1 MDRQT
6 ADYIGA
12 LSLTTVDLPTLV
24 YLAPP
29 SFKAP
34 SSEVLRYALKNKMET
49 VISPY
54 CVDIHLKE
62 EEIIVFN

>member
-1 MDRQT
+1 LSGVGKSAIICDVMDRQT

-29 SFKAP
+29 Q
-34 SSEVLRYALKNKMET
+34 L
-49 VISPY
+49 
-54 CVDIHLKE
+54 
-62 EEIIVFN
+62 